1 MDGPF
6 RRGRE
11 FFIGVA
17 FLLTAAGACCSGR
30 ASPAA
35 TGPAFEPFVLQPD
48 DRVLVLAP
56 HPDDEV
62 IGCAGIIQRSRAMG
76 LPVRVVFL
84 TCGDNNQWSFA
95 VYRKHPVIEPEA
107 VRQMGMIRREEALNA
122 ARAMGLEPDQLV
134 FLGYPDFGTLHIWA
148 GHWNREPA
156 FESMLTRVRAVPYP
170 KAYRPGAP
178 YKGEEIL
185 GDLTALIREFKPTK
199 IFLSHPADQNCDHR
213 ALYLFTR
220 VALWNLEDE
229 LRPALHPYLVHFRRW
244 PMPRGYRPE
253 AATRPP
259 RALAEALPWQR
270 FPLTEGEAGTKLDA
284 IHRHRTQFGYASK
297 YLLSFVRGGELFGDL
312 PVVRLG
318 PGAELKT
325 DESIDGK
332 EEEALPEQLT
342 DEERASF
349 VGIEWR
355 AVRREADALV
365 LTVQLSRPL
374 GKTVGLSLYVF
385 GYRKDQ
391 AFASLPKIHVRFGA
405 LRHEILD
412 QSVPRPP
419 DSVAVER
426 TSRTI
431 TVRVPLALLGDP
443 EKVMTSARTYLG
455 DVPLDWIS
463 WRVLELLARP

>member
-1 MDGPF
+1 MDISF
-6 RRGRE
+6 RRARE
-11 FFIGVA
+11 WFLGLA
-17 FLLTAAGACCSGR
+17 FLLTAAGAPGSGR
-30 ASPAA
+30 ASSAA
-35 TGPAFEPFVLQPD
+35 PGPAFEPFVLQPD

-84 TCGDNNQWSFA
+84 TYGDNNQWSFA
-95 VYRKHPVIEPEA
+95 VYRKHPVLEPEA
-107 VRQMGMIRREEALNA
+107 VRQMGMIRHGEAVNA

-148 GHWNREPA
+148 EHWNREPA

-170 KAYRPGAP
+170 NAYRPGAP

-185 GDLTALIREFKPTK
+185 ADLTAVIRDFNPTR

-213 ALYLFTR
+213 SLYLFTR

-253 AATRPP
+253 AAARPP
-259 RALAEALPWQR
+259 RALAEAVPWRR
-270 FPLTEGEAGTKLDA
+270 FALTDGEAGTKLDA
-284 IHRHRTQFGYASK
+284 IHRHRTQFGYAAK
-297 YLLSFVRGGELFGDL
+297 YLLSFVRAGELFGDL
-312 PVVRLG
+312 PAARLG

-325 DESIDGK
+325 DEEIDGK
-332 EEEALPEQLT
+332 EEEALPDQLT
-342 DEERASF
+342 DEEQASF

-355 AVRREADALV
+355 AVRREAGALA
-365 LTVQLSRPL
+365 LTVRLSRPL
-374 GKTVGLSLYVF
+374 ARTVGLSLYVF

-391 AFASLPKIHVRFGA
+391 PFAGLPKLHVRFGA

-412 QSVPRPP
+412 QSAQLPP
-419 DSVAVER
+419 DSVTVER
-426 TSRTI
+426 TGKTI

-443 EKVMTSARTYLG
+443 GLVMTSARTYLG

-463 WRVLELLARP
+463 WRVLDLRGRP